1 MRIKVTKKKIKNIII
16 KINREGEILVSAP
29 LNVSDSY
36 IRKIIASK
44 EEWIKSKLASVVNK
58 KEKLERVNSGKV
70 FNYLGKSYIVEVKRS
85 ELEYCEL
92 KDDRFLIYIKE
103 NSNQRREFLI
113 NRWIVENF
121 YPKVVEMTKDI
132 GKKIGYSANVI
143 KFKDMKT
150 RWGSC
155 NSLTRSIT
163 YNHQLY
169 QKSVDI
175 IEYVV
180 LHELSHI
187 PYPHHQKSFWDFVER
202 YMPDWKIRRKLLK
215 E

>member
-1 MRIKVTKKKIKNIII
+1 MRIKITKKKIKNIII

-36 IRKIIASK
+36 IRKVIASK
-44 EEWIKSKLASVVNK
+44 EEWIKSKLASVVSK
-58 KEKLERVNSGKV
+58 KEQLERVNSGEV

-132 GKKIGYSANVI
+132 GKKIGYSANII

-169 QKSVDI
+169 QKSMDI

>member
-36 IRKIIASK
+36 IRKVIASK
-44 EEWIKSKLASVVNK
+44 EEWIKSKLASVVSK
-58 KEKLERVNSGKV
+58 KEKLERLNSGEV

-85 ELEYCEL
+85 EFEYCEL

-169 QKSVDI
+169 QKSMDI

>member
-36 IRKIIASK
+36 IRKVIASK
-44 EEWIKSKLASVVNK
+44 EEWIKSKLASVVSK
-58 KEKLERVNSGKV
+58 KEKLERVNSGEI

-169 QKSVDI
+169 QKSMDI